1 MFMEAS
7 NTTKKEAAQKQHGSI
22 GKRAKG
28 ILAKYASERLRDKE
42 KDAFIEAMKAKHQKM
57 Q

>member
-1 MFMEAS
+1 MFMEES
-7 NTTKKEAAQKQHGSI
+7 NMTKKEAAQKRHCSI

-28 ILAKYASERLRDKE
+28 ILAKHASERLRDKE